1 MYKYFHKSGLVY
13 MFPEVQTPEKLPVKL
28 NGEVR
33 KYEFEPRA
41 EKNI

>member
-1 MYKYFHKSGLVY
+1 